1 MYSSKILIIFVI
13 LIIIFKMNN
22 LDFLKKQINK
32 LKTKYN
38 LVYSD
43 KIFIKNNNI
52 TNNDNDKFN
61 LTEFTENSDELNVSD
76 DTKNIINNLHK
87 EYVKNNNIYFNI
99 KINNNLI
106 GKLIFKLFNNE
117 LPITCQNIINLC
129 RNKAYNNCKFHRLV
143 KNFCIQGGDITN
155 NNGTGGISIYG
166 NNFNDENFK
175 IKHNKKGIISMANKG
190 PNTNN
195 SQFFITFKE
204 LPELDDKHVAFGEII
219 EGYEILDIFNN
230 LNTNNENPIDEIII
244 EDCGLI

>member
-1 MYSSKILIIFVI
+1 M
-13 LIIIFKMNN
+13 
-22 LDFLKKQINK
+22 
-32 LKTKYN
+32 
-38 LVYSD
+38 
-43 KIFIKNNNI
+43 
-52 TNNDNDKFN
+52 
-61 LTEFTENSDELNVSD
+61 
-76 DTKNIINNLHK
+76 
-87 EYVKNNNIYFNI
+87 
-99 KINNNLI
+99 
-106 GKLIFKLFNNE
+106 
-117 LPITCQNIINLC
+117 
-129 RNKAYNNCKFHRLV
+129 V